1 MQLLAITAELHA
13 FEGKVHWD
21 QPLRLGISISGHPFI
36 RMWQQRGDS
45 VGFDQRPLESEDF
58 GNVGRVEVHD
68 ITDRLDPNIRH
79 VEVGAARIIHV
90 GEAGPIGLALPRPG
104 REAFCLW
111 ISNDEFRCGG
121 EVTLAAETFA
131 QGQRA
136 AIGPLLCQRGG
147 AA

>member
-1 MQLLAITAELHA
+1 MHLLAITAELHV

-58 GNVGRVEVHD
+58 GEVGRVDIYD
-68 ITDRLDPNIRH
+68 ITDRLDPTVRYE
-79 VEVGAARIIHV
+79 EVGTARIV
-90 GEAGPIGLALPRPG
+90 QAGDAGAIGLALPRPG

-111 ISNDEFRCGG
+111 INNDEFRCGDA
-121 EVTLAAETFA
+121 LALGAETFP

-136 AIGPLLCQRGG
+136 AIGAPLN
-147 AA
+147 